1 MLAERIEIS
10 AIFLVY
16 MLVMMGIGVYYY
28 RRTRNMS
35 DYFLGNRKLGAWVTS
50 MSAEASDM
58 SGWMLMGLPGFAY
71 VAGLNAGW
79 IALGLAL
86 GTWANWQFVAARLR
100 VYTELA
106 QNSLT
111 LPDFFENRFFAH
123 SGALR
128 VVPAIF
134 ILIFFILYTSS
145 GFVAAGRLFEM
156 IFQLPYLTALLLGAA
171 VVVFYTLV
179 GGFLAV
185 SRTDFI
191 QGAMMFFAILV
202 VPLGA
207 ALMLGG
213 FTATADLIYT
223 QHPAFFSPLMKAD
236 GSTLGGIEF
245 ISLMGWG
252 LGYFGQ
258 PHILVRFMAIRH
270 ADELPQATRIAMSW
284 VVISLSAA
292 ILVGMVGAVY
302 LEVPLLGTAAETVF
316 LTMAGKLFPPIVAG
330 LILAAV
336 LAAIMST
343 ASAQLLVA
351 ASAFAQDI
359 YRRSF
364 RPAAQ
369 QGELVWVSRLSVLVI
384 AAAAIYLGLS
394 PDNFILDMV
403 AYAWAG
409 FGAAFGP
416 ALLLCLFW
424 RRTTARGVLAGIVT
438 GGMTVLVWKQFAFF
452 GLYEIVP
459 GFLLALLAVCLVSR
473 MDAEPPVAV
482 TELFDRVNRQ

>member
-1 MLAERIEIS
+1 
-10 AIFLVY
+10 
-16 MLVMMGIGVYYY
+16 
-28 RRTRNMS
+28 
-35 DYFLGNRKLGAWVTS
+35 
-50 MSAEASDM
+50 
-58 SGWMLMGLPGFAY
+58 
-71 VAGLNAGW
+71 
-79 IALGLAL
+79 
-86 GTWANWQFVAARLR
+86 
-100 VYTELA
+100 
-106 QNSLT
+106 
-111 LPDFFENRFFAH
+111 
-123 SGALR
+123 
-128 VVPAIF
+128 
-134 ILIFFILYTSS
+134 
-145 GFVAAGRLFEM
+145 
-156 IFQLPYLTALLLGAA
+156 
-171 VVVFYTLV
+171 
-179 GGFLAV
+179 
-185 SRTDFI
+185 
-191 QGAMMFFAILV
+191 
-202 VPLGA
+202 
-207 ALMLGG
+207 MLGG
-213 FTATADLIYT
+213 FTVTADLIYT

-292 ILVGMVGAVY
+292 IFVGMVGAVY

-473 MDAEPPVAV
+473 MDAEPSVAV